1 MYLDIMKIVTE
12 LNKMLSQGI
21 SGNQTQLVEFLKQ
34 QGIKTTQST
43 VCRALKKINAVKG
56 IDENAN
62 TIYSLPKIKQGI
74 KGVFVFESLV
84 NKILDNKNLI
94 VIHTRPGTAN
104 TVAKFLDDK
113 GFDEIIGTVA
123 GDDTIMIVPL
133 DVNKTTRVAQKIGSF
148 LKEIGVFF

>member
-1 MYLDIMKIVTE
+1 MKIAAK

-21 SGNQTQLVEFLKQ
+21 SGNQTQLVELLNK

-62 TIYSLPKIKQGI
+62 TIYSLPKTEQGI
-74 KGVFVFESLV
+74 KDTFIFESLV
-84 NKILDNKNLI
+84 YKILDNKNLI

-104 TVAKFLDDK
+104 TVAKFIDDK

-148 LKEIGVFF
+148 LKGIGVF